1 MPTISIRA
9 HGMSAS
15 KWQQLVNPVTG
26 EIMKL
31 TSIQAP
37 ERSNTNGWTANVAR
51 RNEQRLQQIDFDAI
65 DGEAAFV
72 TLTMPKQQMEDVSS
86 EQFHRWLNAWLVYM
100 RRRGMRH
107 YYWILEFQASGNPHL
122 HVIVWLSDWRTGGA
136 KRGYEHHIW
145 FGEAGVLEQY
155 KALAYWVKMLN
166 GDGVAAKVDAQNFQL
181 VELGKSSNVDG
192 ATLESATPERL
203 LMYLAKHA
211 ARGVA
216 HYQRQIS
223 NMPEDWQYRSGRVW
237 GHDGKLPLREQLD
250 YECSYEVFW
259 AYRRLVRRWVCA
271 NASTMT
277 DDDKRRRSIT
287 SARRMLR
294 CSRPDV
300 SPYRGVSAWIP
311 SDVASALL
319 DAAEAMGGENEED

>member
-9 HGMSAS
+9 HGLSAS
-15 KWQQLVNPVTG
+15 KYQQLVNPETG
-26 EIMKL
+26 EIVKL
-31 TSIQAP
+31 AAFQPP
-37 ERSNTNGWTANVAR
+37 ERTTCGGWTRNVAR
-51 RNEQRLQQIDFDAI
+51 RNEQRLQQVDFESI
-65 DGEAAFV
+65 DGEPAFV
-72 TLTMPKQQMEDVSS
+72 TLTMPSQQMNEVTSK
-86 EQFHRWLNAWLVYM
+86 QFHRWLNTWLVYM
-100 RRRGMRH
+100 RRRGCVH
-107 YYWILEFQASGNPHL
+107 YYWILEFQGSGNPHL
-122 HVIVWLSDWRTGGA
+122 HVIVWLTDWRTGGA
-136 KRGYEHHIW
+136 KRGYTSHSW
-145 FGEAGVLEQY
+145 VSDSGVVEQY
-155 KALAYWVKMLN
+155 KALAYWVKRLN

-181 VELGKSSNVDG
+181 VELGESSNVDG
-192 ATLESATPERL
+192 VTLESSTPERL

-223 NMPEDWQYRSGRVW
+223 NMPEDWKYGSGRVW

-259 AYRRLVRRWVCA
+259 QYRRLVRRWVCA
-271 NASTMT
+271 NASKMT
-277 DDDKRRRSIT
+277 DDDRRRRSIV

-311 SDVASALL
+311 ETVAKQLMASIP
-319 DAAEAMGGENEED
+319 AEGGER

>member
-181 VELGKSSNVDG
+181 LGLSQVGSSVG
-192 ATLESATPERL
+192 VCERF
-203 LMYLAKHA
+203 
-211 ARGVA
+211 
-216 HYQRQIS
+216 
-223 NMPEDWQYRSGRVW
+223 
-237 GHDGKLPLREQLD
+237 HDD
-250 YECSYEVFW
+250 
-259 AYRRLVRRWVCA
+259 
-271 NASTMT
+271 
-277 DDDKRRRSIT
+277 
-287 SARRMLR
+287 
-294 CSRPDV
+294 
-300 SPYRGVSAWIP
+300 
-311 SDVASALL
+311 
-319 DAAEAMGGENEED
+319 